1 MIVEIILFFILAYL
15 IWLWLTRLPP
25 NYPPTPPIRLPF
37 FGHLPYIWWYAQDPI
52 MYLDQLSEKYG
63 KDGVMALHMGNIKF
77 VALTNFKVIKEA
89 FKKEETNFRIPSVK
103 SLQLWK
109 EWLGAKK
116 GTEGIIN
123 NHGRH
128 WQEQRRFMLSTLRD
142 FGFGK
147 AGMEQI
153 ITDEVFFLKKHL
165 SEEVAKSSD
174 NTIKISNFF
183 NIGVLNVLWRIAAG
197 ERYDYND
204 EKLKKLMKLVTDL
217 IISSGIRPN
226 ITHIFPI
233 LRKLFPSLNKSFAEN
248 VPRVRAIR
256 TFLTEIVEDHKKNFN
271 ENNIQDY
278 IDAHIAESKK
288 TEDPD
293 SSFHPENATEELVGS
308 LIDLF
313 IAGSETT
320 SSTLTWCLL
329 FMVRNAE
336 IQDKV
341 REEILRVVGTER

>member
-1 MIVEIILFFILAYL
+1 
-15 IWLWLTRLPP
+15 
-25 NYPPTPPIRLPF
+25 
-37 FGHLPYIWWYAQDPI
+37 
-52 MYLDQLSEKYG
+52 
-63 KDGVMALHMGNIKF
+63 
-77 VALTNFKVIKEA
+77 
-89 FKKEETNFRIPSVK
+89 
-103 SLQLWK
+103 
-109 EWLGAKK
+109 
-116 GTEGIIN
+116 
-123 NHGRH
+123 
-128 WQEQRRFMLSTLRD
+128 MLSTLRD